1 MGSTPAKVGAVPLL
15 EDVGRRIA
23 EVRISRGWTQEQCA
37 VELEITVRR
46 LRRFE
51 AGANMTLLTLERIAV
66 ALGVT
71 VRSLFDAPA
80 KAQPR
85 KPGRPRKAR
94 PPEPPPEKIVTV
106 AERQPLPKARRRPSR
121 AAAAKR

>member
-1 MGSTPAKVGAVPLL
+1 MGSTPAKVGGVPLL

-51 AGANMTLLTLERIAV
+51 AGANMTLLTLERIAL
-66 ALGVT
+66 ALGVP
-71 VRSLFDAPA
+71 VRSLLDAPA

-85 KPGRPRKAR
+85 RPGRPRKAR
-94 PPEPPPEKIVTV
+94 QQVSPPEKVLTV
-106 AERQPLPKARRRPSR
+106 AQETSSKVRPRRGPAR
-121 AAAAKR
+121 ATKR